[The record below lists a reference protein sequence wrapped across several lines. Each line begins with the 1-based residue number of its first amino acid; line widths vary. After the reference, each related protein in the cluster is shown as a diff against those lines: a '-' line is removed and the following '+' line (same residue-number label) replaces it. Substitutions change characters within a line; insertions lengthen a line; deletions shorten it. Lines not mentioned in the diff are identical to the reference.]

1 MATLTAKR
9 RKRLRKSQF
18 ALPSKRKYPIDTRAR
33 AANAKGRALQQKRK
47 GRLTAAQY
55 KTVVRRAN
63 AVLKR
68 KRR

>member
-18 ALPSKRKYPIDTRAR
+18 ALPAQRKYPIDTWAR